1 MADYS
6 FLRLDTDFNQAK
18 SDMMVDSEYFY
29 NGGICLHPLETYLQ
43 TTNSSTSIAFDES
56 YKVELINCSGSVLK
70 DITTN
75 VYIHEFQDNNG
86 IYQISYEILPINED
100 FYFERLYLKF
110 THTTSTLVLY
120 SNGFFLTAE
129 TEKDTFR
136 LDYKSYREYKGTNYV
151 LADFYQSIRLIGY
164 YDGIS
169 EKKDSKVYTEIN
181 GKLRKS
187 RVIQSF
193 EYLYNLEDVN
203 TNVYKSLAVALESD
217 LVYINGI
224 KAEILETLTADERK
238 GKANIFDANFK
249 CQLIEEETYLDA
261 FQIAPVFNYTELIPL
276 SYYTLTTIPTTGK
289 ATFNYPIVL
298 GSGTLKLYNYD
309 TDVLLNELVISVTDN
324 YFEFTMPTLANGNY
338 YFLFDNNLVSNEY
351 SSEVSITD
359 KEIWKFIIADGDY
372 SNTHYSSDYFR
383 N

>member
-6 FLRLDTDFNQAK
+6 FLRLNTDFNRAK

-29 NGGICLHPLETYLQ
+29 NGGICLHPQETYLQ
-43 TTNSSTSIAFDES
+43 TTNSKTSIAFDES

-70 DITTN
+70 DITSN

-86 IYQISYEILPINED
+86 IYQISFEILPIEQD

-129 TEKDTFR
+129 TDKDTFR

-151 LADFYQSIRLIGY
+151 LADFYQSIRLSGY
-164 YDGIS
+164 FQQPS

-193 EYLYNLEDVN
+193 EYIYNLEDIN
-203 TNVYKSLAVALESD
+203 TNVYESLAVALESD
-217 LVYINGI
+217 LVYINGL

-238 GKANIFDANFK
+238 GKSNIFDANFK
-249 CQLIEEETYLDA
+249 CQLDKDEVYLDT
-261 FQIAPVFNYTELIPL
+261 FQIAPQIGFTELIPL
-276 SYYTLTTIPTTGK
+276 GLYTLSSIPLVGK
-289 ATFNYPIVL
+289 LAFNYNIAFV
-298 GSGTLKLYNYD
+298 SGTLKLYDYD
-309 TDVLLNELVISVTDN
+309 TDTLLNSIAINVDVN
-324 YFEFTMPTLANGNY
+324 YFDFTMPILPNGNY
-338 YFLFDNNLVSNEY
+338 YFLFDSNLVTSVE
-351 SSEVSITD
+351 EISITD
-359 KEIWKFIIADGDY
+359 KEVWKFSITDGEFD
-372 SNTHYSSDYFR
+372 STEFNNDEFLV